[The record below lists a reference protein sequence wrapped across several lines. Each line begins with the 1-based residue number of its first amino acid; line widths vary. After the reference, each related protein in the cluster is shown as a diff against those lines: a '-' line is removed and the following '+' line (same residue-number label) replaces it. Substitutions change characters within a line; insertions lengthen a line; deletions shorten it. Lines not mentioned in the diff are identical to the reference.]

1 MRTVRRRKGDSTVRA
16 KKGGPSAWLMIRP
29 YVRRVRG
36 QAVLLGTVLLAI
48 TLLQVVNPQIARVYI
63 DRAVAHGSL
72 SFLIW
77 IAIAYIAVAIVV
89 QVTQIWATYIG
100 ENFAWNITNSVRT
113 DLTEHCVGLDY
124 QFHKD
129 HTPGELIERVDGDVT
144 TLANLLSSAFL
155 VIVSNLFLVPAVF
168 VAMFITEWRIGV
180 VLLIYA
186 ICAIGALMLMRR
198 FSFQAWN
205 RVRATS
211 ATLFGFIGER
221 LSSAEDIRTTRS
233 EEFVLGRLDLLSD
246 QMRRNQVSARLRSS
260 YTFVTMHGLYL
271 FGYGGAL
278 ALGATLYATH
288 EASLGTV
295 FLVIAYA
302 NFIYLP
308 LNQVQ
313 TQTQQ
318 MQLALAGMRRIAEL
332 FAVEVSITDGPGIT
346 LPAGPLAVE
355 VRDVSHRYG
364 PEGPLVLRDVSFTL
378 APGEVLGVMGRT
390 GSGKTTLAR
399 LLARMYDPAAGAVLL
414 AGQRLTDA
422 AVSDLR
428 GHIGVVTQDVQIFRG
443 SVRDNVSLF
452 DSDIEP
458 DAIIGV
464 IEDLGLGDWLARLP
478 SGIDTMLDS
487 GPGSMSA
494 GEAQLL
500 AICRVFLR
508 DPGLILLDEV
518 SSKLDLE
525 TERLLERALSTLLAG
540 RTGFVIS
547 HRVSTMNWAD
557 RILVME
563 DGQIAE
569 IGPREDL
576 LRDER
581 SRFSQLTV
589 EAGQGVS
596 G

>member
-1 MRTVRRRKGDSTVRA
+1 MRTVRRRN
-16 KKGGPSAWLMIRP
+16 GGPSAWLMIRP

-36 QAVLLGTVLLAI
+36 QAALLGALLLTI
-48 TLLQVVNPQIARVYI
+48 TLLQVLNPQIVRLYI
-63 DRAVAHGSL
+63 DRAVARGSISL
-72 SFLIW
+72 LIW
-77 IAIAYIAVAIVV
+77 MAVAYIIIAIVV

-100 ENFAWNITNSVRT
+100 ENFAWGITNSVRA

-124 QFHKD
+124 QFHQD

-144 TLANLLSSAFL
+144 TLANLLSTAFL
-155 VIVSNLFLVPAVF
+155 VIVSNLLLVPTVF
-168 VAMFITEWRIGV
+168 IAMFITEWRIGV
-180 VLLIYA
+180 VLLLYA
-186 ICAIGALMLMRR
+186 VCAIGALTLMRR
-198 FSFQAWN
+198 FSFEAWN

-211 ATLFGFIGER
+211 ATLFGFLGER
-221 LSSAEDIRTTRS
+221 LTSAEDIRTAHS
-233 EEFVLGRLDLLSD
+233 EGFVLGRLDLLSD
-246 QMRRNQVSARLRSS
+246 QMRHNQVSARLRSS

-295 FLVIAYA
+295 FLVSAYA

-332 FAVEVSITDGPGIT
+332 FAVRPAITDGPGIT

-355 VRDVSHRYG
+355 MRNVSHRYG
-364 PEGPLVLRDVSFTL
+364 AEGPWAARDVSFAL

-399 LLARMYDPAAGAVLL
+399 LLARMYDPTEGTVLL

-422 AVSDLR
+422 AVADLR

-452 DSDIEP
+452 DGDIEP
-458 DAIIGV
+458 ERIIQV

-478 SGIDTMLDS
+478 SGIDTVLDS

-525 TERLLERALSTLLAG
+525 TERLLENALSRLLAG

-547 HRVSTMNWAD
+547 HRVSTMNRAD

-569 IGPREDL
+569 IGAREE
-576 LRDER
+576 LRKDER
-581 SRFSQLTV
+581 SRFSRL
-589 EAGQGVS
+589 AIAARQGVA